1 MNIVLLGIQGCGKG
15 TLVENLR
22 GKLDFALISVGQL
35 LRDEVKAGSKLG
47 QQIHEAQTK
56 GVLVDFNIVMDI
68 LGKRLND
75 VKEKNII
82 FDGFPRNVEQ
92 AIAFDKMLRVDKVIY
107 LNLSE
112 ELAQDRLLNRLTCI
126 NCGYVTKKTDR
137 KDNICPKCG
146 GQLKTRSDDTI
157 DSIKKRFEIYKKET
171 NPLIKIYRSR
181 GVLYE
186 IDASRTPSEI
196 TLDVLK
202 VIE

>member
-35 LRDEVKAGSKLG
+35 LRDEVKTGSKLG

-56 GVLVDFNIVMDI
+56 GVLVDFDIVMNT
-68 LGKRLND
+68 LEKRLND

-92 AIAFDKMLRVDKVIY
+92 AIAFDKMLTVDKVIY

-112 ELAQDRLLNRLTCI
+112 ALAQDRLLNRLTCT
-126 NCGYVTKKTDR
+126 NCGYVTKKTD
-137 KDNICPKCG
+137 KTNNICPKCG

-157 DSIKKRFEIYKKET
+157 DSIKKRFEVYKKET
-171 NPLIKIYRSR
+171 NPLIKIYSSR
-181 GVLYE
+181 GVLHE
-186 IDASRTPSEI
+186 IDASRTPREI
-196 TLDVLK
+196 MLDVLK